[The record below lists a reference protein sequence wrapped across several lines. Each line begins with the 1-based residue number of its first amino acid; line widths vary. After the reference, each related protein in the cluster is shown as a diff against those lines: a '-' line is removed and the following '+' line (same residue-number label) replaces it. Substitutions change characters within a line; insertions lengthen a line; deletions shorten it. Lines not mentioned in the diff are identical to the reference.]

1 MTVYGYM
8 RISTTKEE
16 QKFDRQEA
24 QLADKV
30 DVLFKDRISGS
41 KRVRPELDKM
51 LDQLKEGDVVYILE
65 IERLARSTRDL
76 LEIVDVIKE
85 KGAALKSVKDTWLD
99 TTSENP
105 MSDFLLVVMG
115 AMAEMDRKQIVK
127 RVNEGL
133 TVAKSKGVKLGRP
146 KAKQSKV
153 ALALKLYDEGGHTT
167 KEISEI
173 AGISRKTLYNKLK
186 EREAKANGESNTERD
201 S

>member
-153 ALALKLYDEGGHTT
+153 ALALKLYDEGGYTT

>member
-51 LDQLKEGDVVYILE
+51 LNQLKEGDVVYILE

-146 KAKQSKV
+146 KTKKSKV
-153 ALALKLYDEGGHTT
+153 DVALKLLDEGGYTK
-167 KEISEI
+167 KEIAEI
-173 AGISRKTLYNKLK
+173 AGISRKTLYNIIN
-186 EREAKANGESNTERD
+186 EREAKKYGEGNTDRD